1 MPRFPYLSVIFL
13 LLSALMAAVITPNA
27 ARILP
32 PIEAFE
38 ADLSAR
44 FSGNVKID
52 GAVRLR
58 FVPRPQIIIEQVSF
72 SDRRRAAQF
81 AANMPQMVINLDI
94 IELVQR
100 RFVVDEV
107 SLIDADVQLQ
117 LAGRP
122 AGLLAE
128 LHGETLP
135 RVSLLDSDFRI
146 IGLDP
151 LRPQEVTRVTDVSAA
166 LMAKQ
171 ANGPMVI
178 VAQKIHSGG
187 HAAMLRLSI
196 GPTAKQTQ
204 IGVTLGLGI
213 DEQIGFTGF
222 LSGSAAD
229 WRLDGEVELISSDLL
244 MSAIEARLPMRVI
257 TPGRRVQLSGLIN
270 GSASGI
276 RADSLEIEA
285 LNTVFRSRLALNWP
299 RMQGEM
305 PVLDGRLS
313 TGAVNLDLLRFD
325 NAFDNASD
333 NASDEDKANTGLLNE
348 IWSGIA
354 PDLVTSFDVEAT
366 RFVIGGETGSDLV
379 AEINQNGALL
389 SVERLNMNLP
399 FRSSL
404 LATGTLDTSQDS
416 PVLNG
421 NFSTRSSDA
430 LALLLWLGNQNNIDF
445 STFAEALDQ
454 GTLQRASMV
463 GDVLFD
469 QNGLALKGLAG
480 RLGDDYF
487 SADVGLPDIAAW
499 RGDVLFRISRFDL
512 ADWGILET
520 ATAGRESG
528 IVGILPQLDR
538 LLARALSTTDANRD
552 IDFDIQVGQVF
563 AGAQSIGP
571 LKAIGALS
579 NQRVEIQ
586 NLRLANFAN
595 SDVTLTGALNYDAVP
610 SHGSLSL
617 AIQGDDAKWAYG
629 PIVSRFGPLNFN
641 AAVAANMALDIELTA
656 PGSPDWP
663 KVIYRGTGAFGGAS
677 TGLAVTTPSRS
688 LAFVEAGTDIQLSL
702 NGAANAL
709 ANLLFLPPVYDASD
723 EAAMQLGLNALGNEL
738 FSVAT
743 NMSLGEDALVLN
755 GNLRDA
761 AGGRLLSGAL
771 EFNFA
776 HFLSLLDADTSW
788 ERVAASGKMQL
799 NATRNNFGFAGLDL
813 ALGDGRISG
822 EGVLQTGGGLPRFNA
837 NLATENVDFSWM
849 LTERD
854 KDGWR
859 NEPIRWS
866 LLGRSNA
873 DIQLSVAASR
883 FGSVVLDSLNGRLKL
898 TEGVLEAPDLALE
911 LFGGTV
917 TASLLAEGGLLSP
930 RFGIDAEFADINPNG
945 FFLQQYGNRLL
956 DAVLSGALRLEGRG
970 TSPRAMMASLGGQ
983 INFEIAPGQL
993 TFFDAVGFAD
1003 KVLEPNRAGLA
1014 TPLLAAFM
1022 GPSELTFTRGLG
1034 LAQMRDGV
1042 VETASTEFVF
1052 ANGRNEARLTAA
1064 LDMVDLLI
1072 DAEMKLYPIDSQRP
1086 VIWQLT
1092 GGLGAPTIKADASAF
1107 DANGSA
1113 PNAEPQRAE

>member
-13 LLSALMAAVITPNA
+13 LLSALMVAVITPNA

-38 ADLSAR
+38 ANLSAR
-44 FSGNVKID
+44 FSSNVKID

-58 FVPRPQIIIEQVSF
+58 FVPRPQIIIEQVSL
-72 SDRRRAAQF
+72 SDRGRAAQF
-81 AANMPQMVINLDI
+81 AATMPQMVINLDI

-107 SLIDADVQLQ
+107 NLIDADVQLQ
-117 LAGRP
+117 LAGSP

-135 RVSLLDSDFRI
+135 RVRLLDSDFRI

-151 LRPQEVTRVTDVSAA
+151 LRPQEVTRLTDVSAG

-178 VAQKIHSGG
+178 VVQKIYSGG

-196 GPTAKQTQ
+196 GPTATQTQ

-229 WRLDGEVELISSDLL
+229 WRLDGEVELISRDLL
-244 MSAIEARLPMRVI
+244 ISAIEARLPMRVI
-257 TPGRRVQLSGLIN
+257 TPGRQVQLSGLIN

-305 PVLDGRLS
+305 PLLGGRLS

-325 NAFDNASD
+325 NVFDNASEEAK
-333 NASDEDKANTGLLNE
+333 ASTGLLNE

-404 LATGTLDTSQDS
+404 LATGTLDTGQNT

-463 GDVLFD
+463 GDVFFD
-469 QNGLALKGLAG
+469 QNGIALKGLAG

-552 IDFDIQVGQVF
+552 IDFDIQVGKVF

-579 NQRVEIQ
+579 NRRLEIQ
-586 NLRLANFAN
+586 NLRLANFAD
-595 SDVTLTGALNYDAVP
+595 SDVTLTGTLNYDAAP

-617 AIQGDDAKWAYG
+617 AVQGDDAKWAYG
-629 PIVSRFGPLNFN
+629 PFVSRFGPLNFN

-677 TGLAVTTPSRS
+677 TGLAVTTPSRT
-688 LAFVEAGTDIQLSL
+688 LAFVEAGTDIKLLL

-723 EAAMQLGLNALGNEL
+723 EAAMQLELNALGNEL

-743 NMSLGEDALVLN
+743 NVSLGEDALVLN

-776 HFLSLLDADTSW
+776 HFLPLLDADTSW
-788 ERVAASGKMQL
+788 ERVAASGQMQL

-822 EGVLQTGGGLPRFNA
+822 EGVLQTGDGLPLFNA

-873 DIQLSVAASR
+873 DIQLSMAASR

-917 TASLLAEGGLLSP
+917 AGSLLAEGGLLLP

-945 FFLQQYGNRLL
+945 FFFQQYGNRLL
-956 DAVLSGALRLEGRG
+956 DALLSGGLRLEGRG
-970 TSPRAMMASLGGQ
+970 TSPRAMMASLGGE

-1014 TPLLAAFM
+1014 TPLLAAFAR
-1022 GPSELTFTRGLG
+1022 PSELTFTRGLG

-1072 DAEMKLYPIDSQRP
+1072 DAEMKFYPIDSQRP

-1107 DANGSA
+1107 DANGAA